1 MGVDILMKQFIRN
14 QDMEAVQLDSEWVIL
29 NTEAYTV
36 TKINELGGCCWSL
49 LENPCTIPSLIKS
62 LQTDYQI
69 EDGLS
74 FEDMESFL
82 SELIKYG
89 LIDYAN

>member
-1 MGVDILMKQFIRN
+1 MKQFVRN

-36 TKINELGGCCWSL
+36 TKINELGGYCWSL
-49 LENPCTIPSLIKS
+49 LESPCTILSLIKS

-69 EDGLS
+69 EDELS

-82 SELIKYG
+82 SELVKYG
-89 LIDYAN
+89 LIDHVN

>member
-1 MGVDILMKQFIRN
+1 MKQFVRN

-36 TKINELGGCCWSL
+36 TKINELGGYCWSL
-49 LENPCTIPSLIKS
+49 LERPCTIPSLIKS
-62 LQTDYQI
+62 LQKDYQI
-69 EDGLS
+69 EDELS

-82 SELIKYG
+82 SELMEYG
-89 LIDYAN
+89 LIAYAN

>member
-1 MGVDILMKQFIRN
+1 MKQFVRN

-36 TKINELGGCCWSL
+36 TKINELGGYCWSL
-49 LENPCTIPSLIKS
+49 LESPCTIPALIKS

-69 EDGLS
+69 EGELS

-82 SELIKYG
+82 SELIEYG
-89 LIDYAN
+89 LIEYVN